1 MVVIPEG
8 GSVLLHG
15 IAAHAASTGKI
26 PVLRI
31 SVVRGAAAGT
41 MHVHHGA
48 HVRDAGTTAMKGV
61 IDGEEMPFRKQIHPL
76 DLHRLV

>member
-8 GSVLLHG
+8 GSVLLQR

-31 SVVRGAAAGT
+31 SIVPGAGARA
-41 MHVHHGA
+41 MHVHHGP
-48 HVRDAGTTAMKGV
+48 HVRDAGTAAMQGV
-61 IDGEEMPFRKQIHPL
+61 IDGE
-76 DLHRLV
+76 